1 MEKQTPIG
9 NKYFYIMNLDG
20 NVITHGPM
28 KSKEVDEM
36 LKNKFHENPKF
47 VKMTSKVKH
56 GPGDVVFPND

>member
-1 MEKQTPIG
+1 
-9 NKYFYIMNLDG
+9 MNLDG

-28 KSKEVDEM
+28 KSKEADEM

-56 GPGDVVFPND
+56 DPGDVVFPNA